1 MSGQFDNYKQSCVKA
16 LEHYKKE
23 LSRLRTG
30 RASPALLEGLHIEYY
45 GSHVPLQQVGLVS
58 APEPRM
64 LTIQVYDTSAVE
76 AIEKAIQTSEL
87 GLNPSR
93 DGSLIRVV
101 IPALNEERRK
111 DLIKK
116 VHKMAE
122 ETKIAL
128 RNLRRDEV
136 EAVKK
141 QVKNKEISED
151 DSRRAQEEIQKILDK
166 VVADVDVAGA
176 AKEKEMME
184 V

>member
-1 MSGQFDNYKQSCVKA
+1 
-16 LEHYKKE
+16 
-23 LSRLRTG
+23 
-30 RASPALLEGLHIEYY
+30 
-45 GSHVPLQQVGLVS
+45 
-58 APEPRM
+58 M

>member
-1 MSGQFDNYKQSCVKA
+1 MAGQFDVYKSNCAKA
-16 LEHYKKE
+16 LDHYKKE
-23 LSRLRTG
+23 LSRLRSG
-30 RASPALLEGLHIEYY
+30 RATPQLLEGVQVDYY
-45 GSHVPLQQVGLVS
+45 GSRCPIQQLGMVS

-64 LTIQVYDTSAVE
+64 LTIQVYDASAVE
-76 AIEKAIQTSEL
+76 AIEKAIQQSEL

-116 VHKMAE
+116 VGKMSE
-122 ETKIAL
+122 ETKVSL

-136 EAVKK
+136 ENVKK
-141 QVKNKEISED
+141 QVKNKEVSED
-151 DSRRAQEEIQKILDK
+151 DSRRAQDEIQKILDK
-166 VVADVDVAGA
+166 VIVEVDA
-176 AKEKEMME
+176 AANGKEKELLE

>member
-1 MSGQFDNYKQSCVKA
+1 MSSQFESYKAQCAKT
-16 LEHYKKE
+16 LDHYKKE
-23 LSRLRTG
+23 LSRLRSG
-30 RASPALLEGLHIEYY
+30 RATPSLLEGLMVDYY
-45 GSHVPLQQVGLVS
+45 GSSVSLQQLGMVS
-58 APEPRM
+58 APEARM
-64 LTIQVYDTSAVE
+64 LTIQVYDGGALES
-76 AIEKAIQTSEL
+76 IEKAIQQSDL

-116 VHKMAE
+116 VNKMAE
-122 ETKIAL
+122 ETRVAL

-136 EAVKK
+136 EGVKK
-141 QVKNKEISED
+141 QVKNKEMSED
-151 DSRRAQEEIQKILDK
+151 DSRRAQDEIQKIVDK
-166 VVADVDVAGA
+166 FIADVDGAAA

>member
-1 MSGQFDNYKQSCVKA
+1 MSAQFDNYKAQCAKT
-16 LEHYKKE
+16 LDHYKKE
-23 LSRLRTG
+23 LSRLRSG
-30 RASPALLEGLHIEYY
+30 RATPSLLEGLHVEYY
-45 GSHVPLQQVGLVS
+45 GSSVPLQQLGMVS

-64 LTIQVYDTSAVE
+64 LTIQVYDAGAVE
-76 AIEKAIQTSEL
+76 SIEKAIQQSDL

-93 DGSLIRVV
+93 DGSLIRVI
-101 IPALNEERRK
+101 IPALNEERRR

-122 ETKIAL
+122 ETRVAL

-136 EAVKK
+136 EGVKK
-141 QVKNKEISED
+141 KVKNKEMSED
-151 DSRRAQEEIQKILDK
+151 DSRRAQDEIQKIVDK
-166 VVADVDVAGA
+166 FIADTDSAAA